1 MIPLPSSSRLARIP
15 EEAESTLFRSRC
27 SILGLMTVELL
38 FLACRGDDDHW
49 RLPAARVSQTPIISN
64 LTMQFVAKTW
74 LAVSG
79 VPKNHCY
86 IGGVYRWLL
95 GSIIPNYSLHI
106 DLDFRSMYGV
116 CHDKVE
122 NVRLFVTFDL
132 ECVQLAPS
140 CTTAVSSD
148 VK

>member
-1 MIPLPSSSRLARIP
+1 
-15 EEAESTLFRSRC
+15 
-27 SILGLMTVELL
+27 MTVELL
-38 FLACRGDDDHW
+38 FLACRGDDNHW

-116 CHDKVE
+116 CHDKVA
-122 NVRLFVTFDL
+122 NVCLFVTFDL
-132 ECVQLAPS
+132 DMNVCNLYHLVPQQCQVMSSECSLVHL
-140 CTTAVSSD
+140 
-148 VK
+148 